1 MKNRRHK
8 HFVDSAVQG
17 ALARR
22 ITLHWLIFLAMACLA
37 LPLWQLR
44 SHGTFSSSFSQMMAE
59 GWAAMAPVF
68 IILIAMLP
76 IFVWDTVKF
85 SHRFAGPM
93 CRFQKAIRSLAAG
106 EETRPIGL
114 RKGDFWTEFAD
125 DFNELLERLES
136 ERENDSPADPEA
148 CGTSAADA
156 DPAGQFG
163 AI

>member
-1 MKNRRHK
+1 MNNRRHK

-22 ITLHWLIFLAMACLA
+22 ITLHWLIFLAMACSV

-44 SHGTFSSSFSQMMAE
+44 SQGVFSGSFSQMMAE

-68 IILIAMLP
+68 VILVAMLP

-93 CRFQKAIRSLAAG
+93 CRFQNSIRQLAAG
-106 EETRPIGL
+106 EKTRPIQL
-114 RKGDFWTEFAD
+114 RSGDFWKEFAD
-125 DFNELLERLES
+125 DFNEMLQRLES
-136 ERENDSPADPEA
+136 EREADSTAETADTA
-148 CGTSAADA
+148 GCGS
-156 DPAGQFG
+156 GR
-163 AI
+163 